1 MSSVWPGLIAR
12 YGDLLEVSAEATPVT
27 LLEGNTPLIPLPRLA
42 SEIGA
47 EDVYLKYE
55 GLNPT
60 GSFKDRGMTVAIT
73 DAVHRGAQAVIC
85 ASTGNT
91 AASAAAYAA
100 RAGLRCF
107 VVVPEA
113 KVAAGKLAGALAHR
127 AEIVQLRASFDQ
139 ALDLVRT
146 ASEQLPVALVNSLN
160 PYRIEGQKT
169 VAFEIIE
176 ALARAPDWLTLPVG
190 NAGNITAAWK
200 GFCQHHDLHGTS
212 KPKLLGVQA
221 AGAAPLVL
229 GHPVDDPTTVAT
241 AIRIGRPARGEEAL
255 AAARESGGRII
266 AAPDETILE
275 AQEKLAAYGVWVEP
289 ASAAGVAGLIQET
302 SAGRLDLNGQSV
314 VCIATGHGLKDP
326 GIVTDRHPM
335 PPSIPA
341 DFAALAEKF
350 GS

>member
-1 MSSVWPGLIAR
+1 MIAR
-12 YGDLLEVSAEATPVT
+12 YRDWLEISTEAEPVT

-42 SEIGA
+42 SELSA
-47 EDVYLKYE
+47 EAVYLKYE

-73 DAVHRGAQAVIC
+73 EAVHRGAQAVIC

-127 AEIVQLRASFDQ
+127 AEIVQLQASFDQ

-146 ASEQLPVALVNSLN
+146 ASERLPVALVNSLN

-176 ALARAPDWLTLPVG
+176 ALGRAPAFTALDVALFAD
-190 NAGNITAAWK
+190 AG
-200 GFCQHHDLHGTS
+200 
-212 KPKLLGVQA
+212 
-221 AGAAPLVL
+221 
-229 GHPVDDPTTVAT
+229 TVA
-241 AIRIGRPARGEEAL
+241 AERAEVDFSDMRY
-255 AAARESGGRII
+255 SGGIGFRFRLQNSVIMRI
-266 AAPDETILE
+266 
-275 AQEKLAAYGVWVEP
+275 
-289 ASAAGVAGLIQET
+289 
-302 SAGRLDLNGQSV
+302 
-314 VCIATGHGLKDP
+314 
-326 GIVTDRHPM
+326 
-335 PPSIPA
+335 
-341 DFAALAEKF
+341 DFAF
-350 GS
+350 GNEGARFMWTFADIFKLKPFGQ